1 MNTRSQMVCAWAGLV
16 GVTAILIGLIVAGYL
31 PPPKASWSPER
42 FAEFYVE
49 DRDRLRAGL
58 LLLLV
63 AMLGWATLTAVVSV
77 QLHRAGQTTM
87 AVLQA
92 ITGAA
97 TYVLLALFCVV
108 LSAAAFRIE
117 RSPEDLQLLHDVGW
131 FMAFLAA
138 PPFCLQALAV
148 GVGVLSDRSPTP
160 VYPRWLGYTGIW
172 VTLLLAPGTIL
183 LFFQTGPFAYHGVIS
198 YWIPLFAFGGWMA
211 ILSLC
216 ALLAAKAEAAQAP
229 APAPA
234 TAPATA

>member
-1 MNTRSQMVCAWAGLV
+1 MNTRSQMACAWAGLV

-49 DRDRLRAGL
+49 DRDRIRAGL
-58 LLLLV
+58 LLLLI
-63 AMLGWATLTAVVSV
+63 AMLGWATLTAVVTV
-77 QLHRAGQTTM
+77 QLHRAGQSTM

-97 TYVLLALFCVV
+97 TYVLLALFCVI
-108 LSAAAFRIE
+108 LAAAAFRIE
-117 RSPEDLQLLHDVGW
+117 RSPEDIQLLHDVGW

-148 GVGVLSDRSPTP
+148 GVGTLSDRSPAP

-172 VTLLLAPGTIL
+172 VALLLAPGTIL

-216 ALLAAKAEAAQAP
+216 ALLAAKAEVAEAAR
-229 APAPA
+229 APA
-234 TAPATA
+234 TA